1 MSQTTPRARNL
12 REDAY
17 FNELHQQLLAD
28 LHELTVEAGEAAS
41 TKEDKKSTQVQ
52 HEKTKEVA
60 TT

>member
-1 MSQTTPRARNL
+1 MSQTTSRARKL
-12 REDAY
+12 REDTY

-28 LHELTVEAGEAAS
+28 LHELTVEAGEAAL
-41 TKEDKKSTQVQ
+41 TKEDNKSTQVQ

>member
-1 MSQTTPRARNL
+1 MSQTTSRARKL

-28 LHELTVEAGEAAS
+28 LHELTVEAGEAAL
-41 TKEDKKSTQVQ
+41 TKEDNKSTQVQ